1 MNHIY
6 FIFLPFLFGCLANL
20 AKNGFHLGCCHT
32 PLTLL
37 AGCLMIGSKSLC
49 LSMTIH
55 KILFNIF
62 DLKLTPISLSIL
74 STYLA
79 TLMI

>member
-1 MNHIY
+1 MDLL
-6 FIFLPFLFGCLANL
+6 FIFLPFLFGCLFNL
-20 AKNGFHLGCCHT
+20 ARNGFHLGCCHT

-37 AGCLMIGSKSLC
+37 AGCLMFGSKSLC

-55 KILFNIF
+55 KILTKFNFNVIPF
-62 DLKLTPISLSIL
+62 PLAFL